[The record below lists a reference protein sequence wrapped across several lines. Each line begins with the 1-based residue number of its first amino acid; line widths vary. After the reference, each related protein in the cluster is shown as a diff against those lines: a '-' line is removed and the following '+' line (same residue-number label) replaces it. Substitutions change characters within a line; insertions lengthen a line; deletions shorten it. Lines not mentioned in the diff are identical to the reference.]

1 MAARKRSPKT
11 SVGPSDPVAIDDAK
25 SDETTPTDETR
36 RPDMIIAC
44 FIVIFALTR
53 FGQKWLKHGK
63 IIRSNF
69 DTQPLVTITPSKFD
83 AETGSTLTQCSTNH
97 PLIGKS
103 TLYGNNFADSQGFV
117 VKFNT
122 EGVSDFKDSS
132 ELACLFPFFDAVRD
146 PAANAFVL
154 NVLHVDPDTN
164 DHPIRWHLDQ
174 TVGIYSTNMYTAHT
188 VSVWYAR
195 VPPKM
200 SGGELEISAYNTS
213 SFGGGGRPEDVVK
226 ECSPEWTRS
235 GAPNKEASSS
245 LERNP
250 GAETGGAEA
259 EYGDPADFEAWLV
272 FGSSTRQ
279 KLTRRQ
285 PCRPL
290 RPSPARGAAPSQRMA
305 PQRGTSGF
313 VSCRGRMPWWLS
325 GATHFTGSPR
335 TPVLMA
341 APAPVPAA

>member
-1 MAARKRSPKT
+1 
-11 SVGPSDPVAIDDAK
+11 
-25 SDETTPTDETR
+25 
-36 RPDMIIAC
+36 MIIAC

-235 GAPNKEASSS
+235 GAPNKDASSS

-259 EYGDPADFEAWLV
+259 EYGDPADFEGVAC
-272 FGSSTRQ
+272 FRQ
-279 KLTRRQ
+279 LDAAKAYT
-285 PCRPL
+285 
-290 RPSPARGAAPSQRMA
+290 SPA
-305 PQRGTSGF
+305 
-313 VSCRGRMPWWLS
+313 L
-325 GATHFTGSPR
+325 
-335 TPVLMA
+335 
-341 APAPVPAA
+341 PAAEAESSAGGGAVAADGASAGDLRVRVVPRENALVAFRGDAFHRVAPYSSADGSASASPSGVAGGGSRVSLVLEQYIIKRSHFWKTIRFRLIPGG